1 MRHHREARV
10 IDLWLNVE
18 LKVESDEGLSD
29 FGAKLKFYE
38 DWPERFM
45 VFKGS
50 NKCVPGGIH
59 ESGSS
64 KNLSHT
70 AAAC

>member
-1 MRHHREARV
+1 MRYHREARV

-38 DWPERFM
+38 DWPERFV

-50 NKCVPGGIH
+50 KQSTPGGIH
-59 ESGSS
+59 ESGSR
-64 KNLSHT
+64 KTIPHT